1 MANGNDG
8 NKASRG
14 TIGVRI
20 GIVIL
25 VLIAAVGSYL
35 QSKPRRIRI
44 SVTHPQREAI
54 SSGITT
60 NGKIEPVKNFEAH
73 SPAPVAVKQVFVKP
87 GEQVK
92 AGQLM
97 VLLNDADARERLARA
112 EAQLSAARSASANLK
127 QGGTRQDVLTR
138 STDLQKAIADRQ
150 AAERNL
156 SALQTLQQKGA
167 ASAEEVQAARDRL
180 ARAKADETLLQAAAS
195 ARYST
200 EDQQRAAA
208 DISNAEAA
216 VASARQLLSSVEI
229 RAPFDGTV
237 YYLPARQ
244 GAFVNMGEV
253 LVMVADLHNVQ
264 VRAFIDEPE
273 IGKLRTGEEVRVS
286 WDALPGRVWTGHV
299 TAVPTTIVTRG
310 SRAVGELLCAV
321 DNHDES
327 LLPNVNV
334 TVNIIV
340 SNSANALTIPREAL
354 HDENG
359 QPFVYVLNGNQIH
372 RRNVKTGISNLT
384 RVEIVEGLNGNET
397 LGLASLSPSPMSD
410 GINVKVIE
418 NPS

>member
-1 MANGNDG
+1 MANGNEG
-8 NKASRG
+8 NKASR
-14 TIGVRI
+14 TTVSIWAGV
-20 GIVIL
+20 VIL

-44 SVTHPQREAI
+44 SVTHTERQPI

-60 NGKIEPVKNFEAH
+60 NGKIEPVRNFEAH
-73 SPAPVAVKQVFVKP
+73 SPAPVSIKQVFVNP
-87 GEQVK
+87 GQQVK
-92 AGQLM
+92 AGQLL

-112 EAQLSAARSASANLK
+112 EAQLSAARNALVNLT
-127 QGGTRQDVLTR
+127 QGGTRQDLLAR
-138 STDLQKAIADRQ
+138 KTDLQKITADRQ

-156 SALQTLQQKGA
+156 SALERLQQKGA

-180 ARAKADETLLQAAAS
+180 ARASADEALLQVTGS

-208 DISNAEAA
+208 DVANAQAA
-216 VASARQLLSSVEI
+216 LASARQLISSVEI

-244 GAFVNMGEV
+244 GAFVNMGDV

-264 VRAFIDEPE
+264 VRAFVDEPE
-273 IGKLRTGEEVRVS
+273 IGKLRSGQEVRVN
-286 WDALPGRVWTGHV
+286 WDALPGRIWSGHI
-299 TAVPTTIVTRG
+299 TTVPTTIVTRG
-310 SRAVGELLCAV
+310 SRAVGELLCVV

-334 TVNIIV
+334 TVNIILF
-340 SNSANALTIPREAL
+340 NHANALTIPREAL
-354 HDENG
+354 HEENG
-359 QPFVYVLNGNQIH
+359 QPFVYVLGGQQIH
-372 RRNVKTGISNLT
+372 RRNVKTGVSNLT
-384 RVEIVEGLNGNET
+384 RVEIIEGLTGNET
-397 LGLASLSPSPMSD
+397 LGLSSLSPSPMTD

-418 NPS
+418 NAS